1 MSNTPKLPRNLCLN
15 GKWAISVSDI
25 ARKGAGEEVE
35 TKLEAVVVSRET
47 ADSYLLSRVIFQGL
61 GISLARMDSQHVT
74 LVEGKDA
81 EWALPYIPKDETKFI
96 QPRTVYEI
104 LNKASARTLLSGHL
118 LAIRYNAVTRMR
130 EIDPHLDVSARWE
143 KEFKFT
149 LGQGEDSLTK
159 FTAISYRALT
169 DWLESSPAQVLASV
183 EGVSVT
189 TIRNRI
195 YAARERGAIE
205 KPGAGVRSSKANK
218 RKLG

>member
-15 GKWAISVSDI
+15 GRWAISVTDI
-25 ARKGAGEEVE
+25 ATRGTEERVE
-35 TKLEAVVVSRET
+35 SELEAVVVSRET
-47 ADSYLLSRVIFQGL
+47 PDSYLLSRVILQGRGVSQAQL
-61 GISLARMDSQHVT
+61 DSRHVT

-81 EWALPYIPKDETKFI
+81 DWALPYIPKDEAKFI
-96 QPRTVYEI
+96 QPDMVYQI

-130 EIDPHLDVSARWE
+130 EIEPHLDVASRWE

-159 FTAISYRALT
+159 FTAMSYRALT

-195 YAARERGAIE
+195 YAARESGAIE
-205 KPGAGVRSSKANK
+205 KPGAGVRSAKKSY
-218 RKLG
+218 